1 MCGPLLGPY
10 GLIPPSEASSLS
22 PPRRTLG
29 ISWPVAVL
37 PRPDDRRRRRQN
49 QVMAPIT
56 AAANPIT
63 PTATPALAPAERP
76 PLCSTVMPEPVGA
89 AAVEA
94 VHAALDETTAHA
106 YPAPQHPP
114 PLHRTWPCAVH
125 PDARGVTSVGVVVSV
140 ELVLELELVARQIP
154 PPVASSPQSCVKAQQ
169 LPPSVEAQA

>member
-1 MCGPLLGPY
+1 
-10 GLIPPSEASSLS
+10 
-22 PPRRTLG
+22 
-29 ISWPVAVL
+29 
-37 PRPDDRRRRRQN
+37 
-49 QVMAPIT
+49 MAPIT
-56 AAANPIT
+56 AAANTIT

-140 ELVLELELVARQIP
+140 ELVLELELVARQT
-154 PPVASSPQSCVKAQQ
+154 PVPAALTPQSCVKAQQ
-169 LPPSVEAQA
+169 PLPSEEAHRYLVDVQWRDSHPKTVATVVVPEVVSVVVALTR